1 MERLKQL
8 GYTVK
13 DGCSALGISRSG
25 YYALKLPK
33 KEAQK
38 TFRIES
44 LELLEKIKAIKSDHP
59 FWGYRR
65 VRAWLVHRE
74 KIQVNEKRIR
84 RIMKEHGLMATQT
97 VHKVNRRPQR
107 NKPKADKPRQY
118 WGIDMTKFMI
128 PVIGWAYL
136 VIVLDWYTKKIV
148 GWDLSLRSKAADW
161 KRAVEIAINSEF
173 PEGVRGNGLKLI
185 SDNGSQ
191 PTATSFMKDMAV
203 LGIEQVF
210 TSYDNP
216 KGNADTERMIRT
228 IKEEIIWL
236 NEFSSFEEAKEKIGK
251 GIEIDYNQFYVHSEL
266 GYMSPEE
273 FEKLYDSRIYLGK
286 RSLTEDTQDR
296 GWSEKID
303 CRASNEAVS
312 KCTIALHL

>member
-1 MERLKQL
+1 MERLKQI

-25 YYALKLPK
+25 YYTAKQPEDKLETISELKDK
-33 KEAQK
+33 
-38 TFRIES
+38 
-44 LELLEKIKAIKSDHP
+44 ELLEKIKALKLEHP

-74 KIQVNEKRIR
+74 KIKVNQKKVR
-84 RIMKEHGLMATQT
+84 RIMKENNLMASQT
-97 VHKVNRRPQR
+97 VHRAKRRPQR
-107 NKPKADKPRQY
+107 NKPKADRPRQY

-148 GWDLSLRSKAADW
+148 GWGLSLRSKATDW
-161 KRAVEIAINSEF
+161 KRAVEKGINSEF

-191 PTATSFMKDMAV
+191 PTATSFIKDMAT
-203 LGIEQVF
+203 LGIEQIF

-216 KGNADTERMIRT
+216 KGNAETERMIRT

-251 GIEIDYNQFYVHSEL
+251 GIEIDYNQLYVHSEL

-273 FEKLYDSRIYLGK
+273 FEKLYEKRIYPEK
-286 RSLTEDTQDR
+286 RSLMEDTQDM

-303 CRASNEAVS
+303 YRSSSEAVS